1 MRSCFARKGFAVK
14 AVARMPKNR
23 LLLISLATLMVVL
36 GTIVFT
42 PLVVSN
48 GLRLWLH
55 WQAHRQHLKIEIGK
69 IAAPLLRPISI
80 ERIRVTGEKGAAPQI
95 ELNAERA
102 ILHLSLAKILA
113 GRGDGVRTLSIQTA
127 HAQIRRDYSESARPA
142 RFNWTALQSLLPA
155 NFNIAHLDL
164 RVENGPT
171 VVLLRNAAISGNQI
185 EAGRF
190 SAGEFT
196 ITSPLFRQS
205 FSQLRG
211 ATKWQED
218 RLTVGGMN
226 LARGLDLQS
235 FTVDLSRLDKERA
248 DLQFDLDVLGG
259 KIRAS
264 VSNEWPGQHSIWNL
278 AGTASGISLAQTSEA
293 LGFTD
298 RLGGSLRACNFTFRG
313 DPRDPMRGTAS
324 VWTELNGLS
333 WHNRAADV
341 IMLGAIFYN
350 RQIQL
355 QQLYIKQR
363 KNELTMSG
371 EGAIPSK
378 SADWLHPDF
387 RGQILGKITDLGQFA
402 ELFGAGPRDFAG
414 AIAIEGTLNARER
427 KLGGFLTASGNSLS
441 LFKRQ
446 IDRLAAKINLKADA
460 LELEQF
466 EVVRKKDFIRAQG
479 KIDIAHDND
488 CSGSI
493 EAKIGDASEYF
504 PLGRAGSNGAAIP
517 VQLNT
522 KISSGSWDM
531 QAAFT
536 LPGSSPVDLAAK
548 FLLRIGQDWKTF
560 LASPLEATIHFPALV
575 LASAPQFLH
584 PAIFNEGILSGS
596 ISLSQN
602 LEHPNMT
609 GEVQLL
615 NGVLQNAPLDLTR
628 ASGRLIFGGDHGTLE
643 FLNAATKDVDLSL
656 KGEVDFRNSK
666 DVVVRISSATP
677 IFDTSTNVQDCV
689 RRIEIVPVDVTLA
702 PTIEQFEFHGDV
714 FGNGWKFGLKERGT
728 ASGATIANQTATE
741 FHFCAGTTAQ
751 GEVFNVAVP
760 PRPQPSPRARKQGRR
775 R

>member
-1 MRSCFARKGFAVK
+1 
-14 AVARMPKNR
+14 MPKNR
-23 LLLISLATLMVVL
+23 LFLISLATLMVVL
-36 GTIVFT
+36 GAIVFA
-42 PLVVSN
+42 PFVVSN

-55 WQAHRQHLKIEIGK
+55 WQARRQQLNIELGK
-69 IAAPLLRPISI
+69 ISAPVLRPVSI
-80 ERIRVTGEKGAAPQI
+80 ERIRVTNKPGSATQI
-95 ELNAERA
+95 ELNAEQTV
-102 ILHLSLAKILA
+102 IHPSLAKILA
-113 GRGDGVRTLSIQTA
+113 GRGDGIRTLSIKTA
-127 HAQIRRDYSESARPA
+127 RAEIRRDYSESARVA
-142 RFNWTALQSLLPA
+142 RFNWTALQALLPA
-155 NFNIAHLDL
+155 NFDIGHIDL

-171 VVLLRNAAISGNQI
+171 VVLLRNASISGNQI
-185 EAGRF
+185 ESGRF
-190 SAGEFT
+190 SSGEFT
-196 ITSPLFRQS
+196 ITSPLLRQS

-218 RLTVGGMN
+218 RLTIGGMN

-235 FTVDLSRLDKERA
+235 ITIDLSRLDKQRA

-264 VSNEWPGQHSIWNL
+264 ISNEWPGQHSSWNV

-313 DPRDPMRGTAS
+313 DPRDPLGGTAS

-333 WHNRAADV
+333 WHKRAADV

-363 KNELTMSG
+363 QNELSMSG

-378 SADWLHPDF
+378 SADWLNPDF

-446 IDRLAAKINLKADA
+446 IDRLSAKINLKADA
-460 LELEQF
+460 FELEQF
-466 EVVRKKDFIRAQG
+466 ELVRKKDFIRAQG
-479 KIDIAHDND
+479 KIDISRDND
-488 CSGSI
+488 YSGSI
-493 EAKIGDASEYF
+493 EAKVGDASDYF
-504 PLGRAGSNGAAIP
+504 LLGRSGSGGAAIP
-517 VQLNT
+517 MQLNA
-522 KISSGSWDM
+522 KISSGSWDT
-531 QAAFT
+531 QGAFT
-536 LPGSSPVDLAAK
+536 LPGSSPVDLVAK
-548 FLLRIGQDWKTF
+548 FSLKIGQDWKTF
-560 LASPLEATIHFPALV
+560 LASPLAATIHFPALV

-584 PAIFNEGILSGS
+584 PAIFNEGILSGTIS
-596 ISLSQN
+596 ISQN
-602 LEHPNMT
+602 LEHPNIT

-615 NGVLQNAPLDLTR
+615 NGVLQNSPLDLTR
-628 ASGRLIFGGDHGTLE
+628 ASGRLTFDGDHGALE
-643 FLNAATKDVDLSL
+643 FLSAASKDVDLSL
-656 KGEVDFRNSK
+656 KGELDFRNTK
-666 DVVVRISSATP
+666 DAVVRISSATP
-677 IFDTSTNVQDCV
+677 LFDTSANVQDCV

-702 PTIEQFEFHGDV
+702 PTIEQIEFQGDV
-714 FGNGWKFGLKERGT
+714 FGNTWKFALKEKEMT
-728 ASGATIANQTATE
+728 AITDQSARE
-741 FHFCAGTTAQ
+741 FHFCTGATPRS
-751 GEVFNVAVP
+751 EVLNIGVH
-760 PRPQPSPRARKQGRR
+760 PRPQPSPSRARKGGRR

>member
-1 MRSCFARKGFAVK
+1 VADLPLKQW
-14 AVARMPKNR
+14 ARMPKNR
-23 LLLISLATLMVVL
+23 LFLISLSTLMVAL
-36 GTIVFT
+36 GMIVFA
-42 PLVVSN
+42 PFVVSN

-55 WQAHRQHLKIEIGK
+55 WQAHRQQLKIELGK
-69 IAAPLLRPISI
+69 ISAPFLRPVSI
-80 ERIRVTGEKGAAPQI
+80 ERIRVTSKPGAATQI
-95 ELNAERA
+95 ELNAEQT
-102 ILHLSLAKILA
+102 ILHPRLAKILT
-113 GRGDGVRTLSIQTA
+113 GRGDGVRNLSIKTA
-127 HAQIRRDYSESARPA
+127 RAEIRRDYSESVRPA
-142 RFNWTALQSLLPA
+142 LFNWTALQSLLPV
-155 NFNIAHLDL
+155 NFDIGHLDL

-171 VVLLRNAAISGNQI
+171 VVLLHNASISGNPI

-190 SAGEFT
+190 SAAEFT
-196 ITSPLFRQS
+196 TTSPLLRQT

-218 RLTVGGMN
+218 RLTIGGMN

-235 FTVDLSRLDKERA
+235 IMVDLSRLDKERA

-264 VSNEWPGQHSIWNL
+264 ISNEWPGQHSIWNV

-298 RLGGSLRACNFTFRG
+298 PLGGSLRACNFTFQG
-313 DPRDPMRGTAS
+313 DPRDPFRGTAS

-333 WHNRAADV
+333 WHKRAADL

-363 KNELTMSG
+363 QNELSMSG

-378 SADWLHPDF
+378 STDWLKPDF

-414 AIAIEGTLNARER
+414 TIAIEGTLNARER

-446 IDRLAAKINLKADA
+446 IDRLSAKINLKADA

-466 EVVRKKDFIRAQG
+466 ELARKKDFIRAQG
-479 KIDIAHDND
+479 KIDISHDNNY
-488 CSGSI
+488 SGSI

-504 PLGRAGSNGAAIP
+504 LLGRAGSNGAAIP

-522 KISSGSWDM
+522 KISSGSWDT

-536 LPGSSPVDLAAK
+536 LPGSRPVDLAAK
-548 FLLRIGQDWKTF
+548 FSLKIGQDWKTF
-560 LASPLEATIHFPALV
+560 LASPLEATIHFPAVV
-575 LASAPQFLH
+575 LAGAPQFLH
-584 PAIFNEGILSGS
+584 PAIFNEGILSGT

-602 LEHPNMT
+602 LEHPSIS

-628 ASGRLIFGGDHGTLE
+628 ASGRVAFSGDHATLE
-643 FLNAATKDVDLSL
+643 FLNAAIKDVDLSL

-677 IFDTSTNVQDCV
+677 IFDTSANVQDCV
-689 RRIEIVPVDVTLA
+689 RRIEIVPVEVTLA
-702 PTIEQFEFHGDV
+702 PTIEQLEFQGDL
-714 FGNGWKFGLKERGT
+714 FGSNWKVGLKEKGT
-728 ASGATIANQTATE
+728 ASVASIGNQSARE
-741 FHFCAGTTAQ
+741 FHFCTGAAPQ
-751 GEVFNVAVP
+751 LEVFNIGVH
-760 PRPQPSPRARKQGRR
+760 PRPQTSPSRARKHERR

>member
-1 MRSCFARKGFAVK
+1 
-14 AVARMPKNR
+14 MPKNR
-23 LLLISLATLMVVL
+23 LLLILLAILMVGL
-36 GTIVFT
+36 GTVVFA
-42 PLVVSN
+42 PFAVSN
-48 GLRLWLH
+48 GLRLWLR
-55 WQAHRQHLKIEIGK
+55 WQAQLQHLKIDVGK
-69 IAAPLLRPISI
+69 IDAPLLRPVSI
-80 ERIRVTGEKGAAPQI
+80 ERIRVTSEKAASTQI
-95 ELNAERA
+95 ELTAEHA
-102 ILHLSLAKILA
+102 ILHFSLV
-113 GRGDGVRTLSIQTA
+113 GRGNGVRITIQTA
-127 HAQIRRDYSESARPA
+127 RAQVRRDYSESVKPA
-142 RFNWTALQSLLPA
+142 HFNWAALQAMLPA
-155 NFNIAHLDL
+155 NFDIGHLDL

-196 ITSPLFRQS
+196 ITSPMFRQT

-211 ATKWQED
+211 ATKWQEN
-218 RLTVGGMN
+218 RLTVGGIN

-235 FTVDLSRLDKERA
+235 ITIDLSRLDKKRA

-264 VSNEWPGQHSIWNL
+264 VSNEWPGQHSIWNI
-278 AGTASGISLAQTSEA
+278 AGTGNGISLAQTSEA

-313 DPRDPMRGTAS
+313 DPRDPLRGTAS
-324 VWTELNGLS
+324 IWTEINGLS

-363 KNELTMSG
+363 QNELSLSG

-378 SADWLHPDF
+378 SSDWLNPDF

-427 KLGGFLTASGNSLS
+427 KLGGFLTANGNSLS

-446 IDRLAAKINLKADA
+446 IDRLTAKINLKADA
-460 LELEQF
+460 LEVEEF
-466 EVVRKKDFIRAQG
+466 ELARKKDFIRAQG
-479 KIDIAHDND
+479 KIDISHEND
-488 CSGSI
+488 YSGSI

-504 PLGRAGSNGAAIP
+504 LIGRAGSNGMAIP
-517 VQLNT
+517 VQFDT
-522 KISSGSWDM
+522 KISSGSWDTK
-531 QAAFT
+531 AVFT
-536 LPGSSPVDLAAK
+536 FPGSSPVDLAAK
-548 FLLRIGQDWKTF
+548 FPLKIGQDWKTF
-560 LASPLEATIHFPALV
+560 LASPLAATIHFPAVV

-584 PAIFNEGILSGS
+584 PAIFNEGILSGM
-596 ISLSQN
+596 ISLTQN
-602 LEHPNMT
+602 LEHPAIT

-615 NGVLQNAPLDLTR
+615 NGVLQNAPLDLAQ
-628 ASGRLIFGGDHGTLE
+628 ASGRLTFSGDHGAIE

-656 KGEVDFRNSK
+656 KGEVDYRNSQ
-666 DVVVRISSATP
+666 DVVVRISSAAP
-677 IFDTSTNVQDCV
+677 IFDTSTNIQDCV
-689 RRIEIVPVDVTLA
+689 RRIEIAPVEVTLA
-702 PTIEQFEFHGDV
+702 PTIEQLEFRGDV
-714 FGNGWKFGLKERGT
+714 FGENWKLGLKERGT
-728 ASGATIANQTATE
+728 AAVAPIADQMARE

-751 GEVFNVAVP
+751 GETFNVGVR
-760 PRPQPSPRARKQGRR
+760 PRPQPSPPRARKQGRR
-775 R
+775 H

>member
-1 MRSCFARKGFAVK
+1 
-14 AVARMPKNR
+14 MPKNR
-23 LLLISLATLMVVL
+23 LFLISLSTLMVAL
-36 GTIVFT
+36 GMIVFA
-42 PLVVSN
+42 PFVVSN

-55 WQAHRQHLKIEIGK
+55 WQAHRQQLKIELGK
-69 IAAPLLRPISI
+69 ISAPFLRPVSI
-80 ERIRVTGEKGAAPQI
+80 ERIRVTSKPGAATQI
-95 ELNAERA
+95 ELNAEQT
-102 ILHLSLAKILA
+102 ILHPRLAKILT
-113 GRGDGVRTLSIQTA
+113 GRGDGVRNLSIKTA
-127 HAQIRRDYSESARPA
+127 RAEIRRDYSESVRPA
-142 RFNWTALQSLLPA
+142 LFNWTALQSLLPV
-155 NFNIAHLDL
+155 NFDIGHLDL

-171 VVLLRNAAISGNQI
+171 VVLLHNASISGNPI

-190 SAGEFT
+190 SAAEFT
-196 ITSPLFRQS
+196 TTSPLLRQT

-218 RLTVGGMN
+218 RLTIGGMN

-235 FTVDLSRLDKERA
+235 IMVDLSRLDKERA

-264 VSNEWPGQHSIWNL
+264 ISNEWPGQHSIWNV

-298 RLGGSLRACNFTFRG
+298 PLGGSLRACNFTFQG
-313 DPRDPMRGTAS
+313 DPRDPLRGTAS

-333 WHNRAADV
+333 WHKRAADL

-363 KNELTMSG
+363 QNELSMSG

-378 SADWLHPDF
+378 STDWLKPDF

-446 IDRLAAKINLKADA
+446 IDRLSAKINLKADA

-466 EVVRKKDFIRAQG
+466 ELARKKDFIRAQG
-479 KIDIAHDND
+479 KIDISHDNNY
-488 CSGSI
+488 SGSI

-504 PLGRAGSNGAAIP
+504 LLGRAGSNGAAIP

-531 QAAFT
+531 QAAFS

-548 FLLRIGQDWKTF
+548 FPLKIGQDWKTF
-560 LASPLEATIHFPALV
+560 LASPLEATIHFPAVV
-575 LASAPQFLH
+575 LAGAPQFLH
-584 PAIFNEGILSGS
+584 PAIFNEGILSGT

-602 LEHPNMT
+602 LEHPSIS

-628 ASGRLIFGGDHGTLE
+628 ASGRVAFSGDHATLE
-643 FLNAATKDVDLSL
+643 FLNAAIKDVDLSL

-677 IFDTSTNVQDCV
+677 IFDTSANVQDCV
-689 RRIEIVPVDVTLA
+689 RRIEIVPVEVTLA
-702 PTIEQFEFHGDV
+702 PTIEQLEFQGDL
-714 FGNGWKFGLKERGT
+714 FGSNWKVGLKEKGT
-728 ASGATIANQTATE
+728 ASVASIGNQSARE
-741 FHFCAGTTAQ
+741 FHFCTGAAPQ
-751 GEVFNVAVP
+751 LEVFNIGVH
-760 PRPQPSPRARKQGRR
+760 PRPQTSPSRARKHGRR